1 MSEGKPLEAQLGNMF
16 GGGEQKP
23 PENPLGNMFG
33 GGEQKPPENP
43 LGHMFGGGE
52 QKPPENPLGNM
63 FGGGDQKPPEN
74 SIVEN
79 NGVKNNGVKNNGVKN
94 NGVKNN
100 GVKNNGVK
108 QTTAEVNVLFPLL
121 IMFVISEGFWTSNLY
136 GHKKTLRKIIK
147 KNKLNKIEKIF
158 IAFLITCS
166 NIFVSFLLY
175 WSGFDVYNVLISFG
189 ITTVVYFLSSFTR
202 SPTILGNIFQIYY

>member
-16 GGGEQKP
+16 GGKAKNVMGNMLGGKQP
-23 PENPLGNMFG
+23 PANPLGNM
-33 GGEQKPPENP
+33 
-43 LGHMFGGGE
+43 LVGGE

-63 FGGGDQKPPEN
+63 LDGGEQKPPEN
-74 SIVEN
+74 SIVE
-79 NGVKNNGVKNNGVKN
+79 N

-136 GHKKTLRKIIK
+136 GHKKTLKSIIK
-147 KNKLNKIEKIF
+147 KNNLDKVEKIF

>member
-16 GGGEQKP
+16 GGKQP

-33 GGEQKPPENP
+33 GGEQN
-43 LGHMFGGGE
+43 
-52 QKPPENPLGNM
+52 
-63 FGGGDQKPPEN
+63 PPEN
-74 SIVEN
+74 SIVE
-79 NGVKNNGVKNNGVKN
+79 N

-202 SPTILGNIFQIYY
+202 SPTIIGNIFQIYY